1 MINLAPQNAVC
12 FEMSGYLVWDG
23 TTYNFDERHT
33 DKAIQANIMRCKYL
47 MYKELSR
54 YYLRSVRYS
63 GYRRNVLIITHSR
76 TILLYVVKYP
86 YFHASKLHW

>member
-1 MINLAPQNAVC
+1 MIAMINLAPQNAVC

-54 YYLRSVRYS
+54 YFDIFEVFDIP
-63 GYRRNVLIITHSR
+63 GIVGTC
-76 TILLYVVKYP
+76 
-86 YFHASKLHW
+86 